1 MALQLGQLSGGV
13 ALVPLEAS
21 LFSSL
26 ISSLSHEK
34 VKLNLPLSGVTEPE
48 VDSCRLPAVKECRFF
63 LHRGVYHACVRPVS
77 RGPRRSVHNM
87 YYFNYQL
94 FPISTVFQFPKVK
107 HSP

>member
-1 MALQLGQLSGGV
+1 MTLQLGQLSGGA

-21 LFSSL
+21 PFSL

-34 VKLNLPLSGVTEPE
+34 VKLNLLCGVTEPE
-48 VDSCRLPAVKECRFF
+48 VDSCRLPAVLECRFF

-94 FPISTVFQFPKVK
+94 FPISTVFQLPKVK